1 MLNNEFLIFII
12 ILIGLWFCIVTFSFG
27 MRKIL
32 KVERKKWFSYN
43 HINDVHKKIDWA
55 IRITFTILV
64 LAYTFYL
71 IFTNSPEFTGDI
83 ELWMVFLV
91 FLVVT
96 ESVRAY
102 MEWRYVENRKAYV
115 LTIIEMVFFIALFT
129 LMMKT
134 NFFGLFT

>member
-1 MLNNEFLIFII
+1 MNNEFLIFII
-12 ILIGLWFCIVTFSFG
+12 ILIGLWFCIVTFSLG